1 MDKKLVI
8 ILPNEQNLRIPI
20 YKKKCQSHIE
30 AIKSYVFQ
38 NDINL
43 YGKEYSYSFT
53 EISFELASQ
62 DYLVIAYDEVDNIK
76 NLIIFLPYQISP
88 KQLEYFEER
97 KEWFKNYNLMFY
109 SYKEDNIIEIY
120 DETTIQKEL
129 IMDELL
135 KELNVRLKDKTK
147 TKKLIKEEKQ
157 D

>member
-30 AIKSYVFQ
+30 AIKSFVFQ

-62 DYLVIAYDEVDNIK
+62 DYLVIAYDEIDNIK
-76 NLIIFLPYQISP
+76 NLIIFLPKETSP
-88 KQLEYFEER
+88 NQLKYFEEK
-97 KEWFKNYNLMFY
+97 KEWFKNFNIMFY
-109 SYKEDNIIEIY
+109 SAKEDNKMEIY
-120 DETTIQKEL
+120 DKTTTKEP
-129 IMDELL
+129 IIEELL
-135 KELNVRLKDKTK
+135 KELNNKLKNNNQ
-147 TKKLIKEEKQ
+147 KKLILKQ
-157 D
+157 DY